1 MFLLS
6 LWFVGELWIFQKKRF
21 SKNSLPHL
29 CREQIWFCLVTQ
41 PKTGDRRK
49 GGRCTCLFLFS
60 SSSSSLK
67 LFYATK
73 STTEYF
79 QKILERPPKK
89 QRLLSRCIFTLTFN
103 SHSLLLW
110 MSEDSNLPGVK
121 VFSLAPVQPR
131 TCLNRCPSQTVQRN
145 TMECFQP

>member
-1 MFLLS
+1 MNIPKKK
-6 LWFVGELWIFQKKRF
+6 IFQKLSPTFMQRTNLVLSGYTARNWRQKKRWQM
-21 SKNSLPHL
+21 HL
-29 CREQIWFCLVTQ
+29 FVSFFFF
-41 PKTGDRRK
+41 
-49 GGRCTCLFLFS
+49 FLFTEA
-60 SSSSSLK
+60 
-67 LFYATK
+67 FYATK

-89 QRLLSRCIFTLTFN
+89 QRLLSRCIFTLRFN
-103 SHSLLLW
+103 SVSLLLW